1 MSPRAVRPFLALAVA
16 LFLSGPAVRLSLRA
30 EQGPQK
36 TAFVTVVA
44 DAKGPV
50 KNLTAKDFVA
60 YEDNSKRDV
69 LGAELAGDPLS
80 VFLIVDTSA
89 PLLGVPAPTQD
100 LRTALATFVKTLR
113 LSGSDV
119 DIALCPTSNAAV
131 TAVDFGK
138 LVELDTAIGRIM
150 PEQASTSVILEALDD
165 AGKAL
170 KNRPPPR
177 RAIVSVDFNS
187 QEGGAEKAM
196 KPAMQSVHDSGATL
210 WAVSVRGSTNSQLG
224 TASQQSALITNNANR
239 ETVLNEIANANGGM
253 RWTVRDASGL
263 ESALVVVANTLAS
276 QYAVTFA
283 HPGGSAKKTR
293 FETTSGAK
301 VLLSPFM
308 R

>member
-1 MSPRAVRPFLALAVA
+1 MTASAVRSLVVLALTTCVIA
-16 LFLSGPAVRLSLRA
+16 PAGHRVLNASQA
-30 EQGPQK
+30 PQK

-44 DAKGPV
+44 EKGPM

-69 LGAELAGDPLS
+69 LGAELSGDPLS

-89 PLLGVPAPTQD
+89 PLAGTTPPTQD
-100 LRTALATFVKTLR
+100 MRAALASFVKTLK
-113 LSGSDV
+113 LGVVDM
-119 DIALCPTSNAAV
+119 DIAYCPTAGAAV

-138 LVELDTAIGRIM
+138 LAELDAAIARWTPDSM
-150 PEQASTSVILEALDD
+150 STSVILEALND

-170 KNRPPPR
+170 KNRPAPR
-177 RAIVSVDFNS
+177 RAVVVVDLNS

-196 KPAMQSVHDSGATL
+196 KPAVQSMHDSGATL
-210 WAVSVRGSTNSQLG
+210 WNVSVRGSTNNQISISNQ
-224 TASQQSALITNNANR
+224 ASPMITNNANR
-239 ETVLNEIANANGGM
+239 ESVLNDVAKANGGM

-263 ESALVVVANTLAS
+263 EPALVVVADTLAS

-283 HPGGSAKKTR
+283 HQGGPKVTR

-301 VLLSPFM
+301 VLTSPFM